1 MSNKYVN
8 QSEDVPNL
16 GELLMHCRESKELSI
31 EDVARKT
38 AMSPEQVKAIERGDS
53 DFFKKPGQSMD
64 WYAKIYAKK
73 MGVHLGD
80 RKESVNTTKIL
91 PSTSQN
97 QYLFPIPT
105 FLKKNN
111 KVEIDL

>member
-1 MSNKYVN
+1 MSNKYGN

-31 EDVARKT
+31 DDVARKT

-64 WYAKIYAKK
+64 WYAEIYAKK

-80 RKESVNTTKIL
+80 PKESISTKKML
-91 PSTSQN
+91 PSTNQN
-97 QYLFPIPT
+97 QYLFPIPS
-105 FLKKNN
+105 FLKKSN

>member
-1 MSNKYVN
+1 MSNKYGN

-31 EDVARKT
+31 DDVARKT

-64 WYAKIYAKK
+64 WYVKIYAKK

-80 RKESVNTTKIL
+80 PKESISTKKML
-91 PSTSQN
+91 PSTNQN
-97 QYLFPIPT
+97 QYLFPIPS
-105 FLKKNN
+105 FLKKSN

>member
-1 MSNKYVN
+1 
-8 QSEDVPNL
+8 
-16 GELLMHCRESKELSI
+16 
-31 EDVARKT
+31 
-38 AMSPEQVKAIERGDS
+38 
-53 DFFKKPGQSMD
+53 MD

-80 RKESVNTTKIL
+80 PKESISTKKML

-97 QYLFPIPT
+97 QYLFPIPS
-105 FLKKNN
+105 FLKKSN